1 MVRLLYKKYSLSKK
15 HIVSILCI
23 EDINECNSN
32 NGGCEHDCIN
42 TEGSYYCT
50 CDTGYSLNKNN
61 NNCTGEDLY
70 KSKFQKMN
78 KLIHLS

>member
-1 MVRLLYKKYSLSKK
+1 MLTNTHVMVRLLYKYIHYAK
-15 HIVSILCI
+15 SILFINPSIVCF

-32 NGGCEHDCIN
+32 NGGCEHDCMN

-61 NNCTGEDLY
+61 NNCTGKDLC
-70 KSKFQKMN
+70 
-78 KLIHLS
+78 